1 MRFFGSIQKKYVF
14 GLAVFISAM
23 FILTI
28 FGERG
33 LMHIYQLRGERARI
47 QAANTRLG
55 EENQKLTEQVNRM
68 RNNQSEIEKI
78 ARENL
83 GLVKK
88 GEIVYQFE

>member
-33 LMHIYQLRGERARI
+33 LMHIYQLREERARI
-47 QAANTRLG
+47 QAANTRLR

>member
-28 FGERG
+28 FDERG
-33 LMHIYQLRGERARI
+33 LMHIYQLREERARI
-47 QAANTRLG
+47 QAANTRLR